1 MFIEN
6 IKEQVA
12 TFCQVKGAAVQTVY
26 LLTLF
31 TVSVL
36 NSFKLLTI
44 HHKGIKHA
52 MELHN
57 QWHVALYPMLFFGK
71 EKELL
76 LKLSMAVFNSHLNF
90 RLRRQAKTN

>member
-12 TFCQVKGAAVQTVY
+12 TFCQVKGAAVQTLY

-31 TVSVL
+31 TVSIL
-36 NSFKLLTI
+36 NNSFKLLTI

-52 MELHN
+52 LELQN
-57 QWHVALYPMLFFGK
+57 Q
-71 EKELL
+71 
-76 LKLSMAVFNSHLNF
+76 
-90 RLRRQAKTN
+90 